1 LVVVYKGKE
10 MDNKSFFNS
19 EKRIYGCAKAG
30 CVFTLLLGCF
40 YASIL
45 FSPPAEAEYVPIT
58 PEARALYR

>member
-1 LVVVYKGKE
+1 
-10 MDNKSFFNS
+10 MDNESFFRS

-30 CVFTLLLGCF
+30 CVLTLLLGCF

-45 FSPPAEAEYVPIT
+45 VSPPAEAEYVPIT